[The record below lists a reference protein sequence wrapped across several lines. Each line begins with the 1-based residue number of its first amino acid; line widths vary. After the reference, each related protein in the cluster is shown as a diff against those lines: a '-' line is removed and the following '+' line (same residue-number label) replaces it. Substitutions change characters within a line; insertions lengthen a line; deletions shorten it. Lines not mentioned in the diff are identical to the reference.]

1 MDGQDSDIAGSVS
14 QSIER
19 VVELRTGCS
28 VRELRVDVHEHS
40 IVLLGR
46 TSTYYA
52 KQLASH
58 AALDAVDDRD
68 EITLSNQ
75 IEVT

>member
-1 MDGQDSDIAGSVS
+1 MEDQDSDIAGSVS

-19 VVELRTGCS
+19 VVELRTGGS
-28 VRELRVDVHEHS
+28 VRELRVDVEEHS
-40 IVLLGR
+40 IVLSGR

-52 KQLASH
+52 KQLA
-58 AALDAVDDRD
+58 ALDAVEDRE

-75 IEVT
+75 IEVY